1 MQPEAHGQEQ
11 TTTELQID
19 EKEEILVVRE
29 SFKSL

>member
-1 MQPEAHGQEQ
+1 MQPEAHGQEN
-11 TTTELQID
+11 TATELQID